1 MSVAKSTA
9 FGHRG
14 VEEKRA
20 AGAGVYFVIVEN
32 PGHKTRLI
40 GSVVACMLCMLVA
53 GCDRP
58 YVGRDGTVSFQ
69 EKGKNGHG
77 ASVLTANGIEYRDN
91 SEPPTAILRRSAD
104 EPWRAP
110 IGFILPKDGRFTQ
123 SSRPTVLAT
132 TGLAIVLR
140 PSDTRV
146 PSWGGEVLVRVDI
159 IAPAAE
165 GAARWGENIA
175 IILDGDG
182 PDAPALADAALA
194 QLAGRDRVTILDAH
208 GARVIV
214 PMMPASHRS
223 MAIAALRNHMR
234 TKARVAPRDM
244 AATLRAAGAAVSSP
258 EVTQRVLVLA
268 EAPMS
273 PADVADVSRLAQR
286 GVQVGTIRTR
296 GDDNLDERLEAVRE
310 QIPQS
315 GFTKFRD
322 VRLTFEG
329 TPAPSHVL
337 EVSGGEARWLL
348 DGGELVVGNVRAG
361 EARTEVLRVT
371 IPAWVPG
378 EQFKFTVTA
387 HVDDLDYGGTRDFAA
402 EVPCVYDDDIERI
415 AKSRHGDV
423 IAYAS
428 AMATLRKLDAA
439 FIGDDIGKAGGLRR
453 IAELHATSM
462 KLLAKDTKDF
472 AIQEQA
478 DLLMALLRATRTD
491 GR

>member
-1 MSVAKSTA
+1 MREARRRRLDDDLTERECVC
-9 FGHRG
+9 
-14 VEEKRA
+14 A
-20 AGAGVYFVIVEN
+20 AGAYTSLVSFSPLAALGTLSLAF
-32 PGHKTRLI
+32 
-40 GSVVACMLCMLVA
+40 ACVLVA

-58 YVGRDGTVSFQ
+58 YVARDGTVSFQ
-69 EKGKNGHG
+69 EKGNGHG
-77 ASVLTANGIEYRDN
+77 ASVLTANGVEYRDN
-91 SEPPTAILRRSAD
+91 TDPPTAILRRSAD

-110 IGFILPKDGRFTQ
+110 IGFILPKDGRFTKT
-123 SSRPTVLAT
+123 SAPTVLST

-146 PSWGGEVLVRVDI
+146 PSWGGEVLVRVDV

-165 GAARWGENIA
+165 GTARWGENVA
-175 IILDGDG
+175 IVIDGDG

-194 QLAGRDRVTILDAH
+194 QLAGRDRVTMIDVR

-223 MAIAALRNHMR
+223 MLIAALKNYLHSHTRG
-234 TKARVAPRDM
+234 TRDM
-244 AATLRAAGAAVSSP
+244 AATLRAAGAAITSP
-258 EVTQRVLVLA
+258 EITQRVLVLT
-268 EAPMS
+268 EEPLT
-273 PADVADVSRLAQR
+273 PADTTETQRLTQR
-286 GVQVGTIRTR
+286 GVQLGTVRTK
-296 GDDNLDERLEAVRE
+296 GNEDLDERLEAVRTV
-310 QIPQS
+310 IPQA
-315 GFTKFRD
+315 GLTKFRD

-337 EVSGGEARWLL
+337 EASGGETRWVL
-348 DGGELVVGNVRAG
+348 DAGDLWLGNVRSG

-371 IPAWVPG
+371 IPPWVPN

-387 HVDDLDYGGTRDFAA
+387 HVDDLDWGGPRDFAA
-402 EVPCVYDDDIERI
+402 EVPCIYDDDIERI

-428 AMATLRKLDAA
+428 AMATLRRLDAA
-439 FIGDDIGKAGGLRR
+439 FIGDEVGKAGGLRR

-462 KLLAKDTKDF
+462 KLLARDTKDF

-478 DLLMALLRATRTD
+478 DLLMALLAATR
-491 GR
+491 